1 MKKSLQRL
9 VGNVK
14 RGFKTLIGLTL
25 IVPTIAF
32 ASCREPAIAPAK
44 AIIRIKVIAPETYV
58 TTKFDNEGHVQYTV
72 KGEDS
77 EEPIEYIKTKIDE
90 EESQNYPNNYEIT
103 TSLNQGWN
111 YFSASAV
118 TSGGTED
125 STPATDAVYSPSEE
139 EARTIIRN
147 YLENAN
153 ITYDESEDLSLGA
166 SDNAH
171 ADFLCY
177 LGKDHVI
184 NYVSSMDD
192 LTKDR
197 ENRAL
202 LNFYGIPNYSWIR
215 TPEYVGKS
223 GLENFVNGGS

>member
-1 MKKSLQRL
+1 MKKSLQGL
-9 VGNVK
+9 VKNVK
-14 RGFKTLIGLTL
+14 RGFKTLIELAL
-25 IVPTIAF
+25 IVPTVAF
-32 ASCREPAIAPAK
+32 ASCQEPAITPGK
-44 AIIRIKVIAPETYV
+44 VIIRIKVAYPETYI
-58 TTKFDNEGHVQYTV
+58 TTKFDNEGNAKYTV
-72 KGEDS
+72 KGEVS
-77 EEPIEYIKTKIDE
+77 EGSIEYIKTIIDE
-90 EESQNYPNNYEIT
+90 EEPQNYPNDYEIT

-153 ITYDESEDLSLGA
+153 ITYDESVDISLGA

-177 LGKDHVI
+177 LGEDRVV
-184 NYVSSMDD
+184 NYVGYLDD

-197 ENRAL
+197 ENSEL
-202 LNFYGIPNYSWIR
+202 FNLYGIPNYSWRR
-215 TPEYVGKS
+215 TPEEIGKS
-223 GLENFVNGGS
+223 GLENFVNGGP